1 MSVHL
6 SLYDDETSALCDWQ
20 IPQAHFLES
29 WSDTRAFDG
38 TAAIQ
43 QPLIAPLYGG
53 KSAHELLAL
62 LLGQAASNDY
72 QTVRDFWTKN
82 RAPAEVDAF
91 WNQALLRG
99 VIDGSQL
106 PVRAGHDPIGFL
118 ARRPRPAPAPA
129 RRPTRPHST

>member
-1 MSVHL
+1 MAAGRVDTLIMLGGNPVYNAPVDRLFGQRLANVGLSVHL

-38 TAAIQ
+38 TVAIQ

-62 LLGQAASNDY
+62 L
-72 QTVRDFWTKN
+72 
-82 RAPAEVDAF
+82 
-91 WNQALLRG
+91 
-99 VIDGSQL
+99 
-106 PVRAGHDPIGFL
+106 
-118 ARRPRPAPAPA
+118 
-129 RRPTRPHST
+129 TRPDGFERLSDGARLLDQGPSAGRR